1 MLLCSTPACADDEA
15 AHEKGEFGNCSLKA
29 ARVIFS
35 LRPCASLPGHLG
47 SQHGT
52 RPLQPIARL
61 GTTGAET
68 AAATEELTV
77 TSGAAAGAGA
87 GAETGSRESAR
98 REQQS

>member
-1 MLLCSTPACADDEA
+1 M
-15 AHEKGEFGNCSLKA
+15 KGKEYDIYFILPVWCLSLT
-29 ARVIFS
+29 
-35 LRPCASLPGHLG
+35 GHREN
-47 SQHGT
+47 QHGT

-87 GAETGSRESAR
+87 GAETGSKESACR
-98 REQQS
+98 AAELLSGTIEASYSQVCCFI